1 MKNRGPVIYRLLAFA
16 LAVLVWSPLAFAEQ
30 KGTLVIAL
38 DTLGGQN
45 MDPILETRASHAHF
59 QAPMF
64 DSLVGFNYEKG
75 GIGPGVA
82 ERWELAKDGKS
93 WTFYI
98 RKGQRWHN
106 GDPVTAHDVK
116 FSLERTMSKESV
128 ASRVAALRRN
138 VKSIDVI
145 DDHTVRVN
153 TNGVQVHFPASMS
166 RAVFQEGQMMPKK
179 YIEKVGAAEFRK
191 KPIGSGPWKFVKS
204 VPGDRV
210 EYEAVDYPHW
220 RGTPKY
226 KRLVIL
232 LVPEESTR
240 VAMVRTGE
248 AAIASISPEALK
260 EVKAAK
266 LKVITVPGTM
276 QAVYYFWGTYYPDQ
290 KGTPLADKRVREA
303 LSLAIDRQQIID
315 HVMDGEASWPLPF
328 ATFGYSVD
336 TDIERWRKWSK
347 QAFRYD
353 PKRAKE
359 LLTEAGYPNGF
370 DMKFANTALPGT
382 PYMVQIGLAVA
393 DFWNK
398 IGVNIKYKHYEW
410 GAFRALR
417 RSQKELIGA
426 ASMYRTAGRPIAVAR
441 YNSGFHSKSLSH
453 LFGDTKK
460 GKNICPKTCQEFDQ
474 LAVDVVQAQD
484 GEIRADRTNKMIEMV
499 ADTWVAVPIIEGM
512 GYWAINPKKVGQF
525 KPIPGRHEFGD
536 VFERMPLP
544 EQKAWQ

>member
-1 MKNRGPVIYRLLAFA
+1 MLHRRKITSLLITFA
-16 LAVLVWSPLAFAEQ
+16 LVAFVWSPLGAAEQ

-45 MDPILETRASHAHF
+45 LDPILETRASHAHF
-59 QAPMF
+59 QAPIF

-82 ERWELAKDGKS
+82 ERWKLAKDGLS

-138 VKSIDVI
+138 VKSIEVI
-145 DDHTVRVN
+145 DDYTVRVH

-191 KPIGSGPWKFVKS
+191 NPIGSGPWKFVKS

-220 RGTPKY
+220 RGTPRF
-226 KRLVIL
+226 KRMVIL

-248 AAIASISPEALK
+248 AAIASISPESLK
-260 EVKAAK
+260 EVKSAK
-266 LKVITVPGTM
+266 LKVVSVPATM
-276 QAVYYFWGTYYPDQ
+276 QAVYYLWGTYRPDQ
-290 KGTPLADKRVREA
+290 EKSPVADKRVRQA

-336 TDIERWRKWSK
+336 TDIERWRKWTRK
-347 QAFRYD
+347 AFRYD

-370 DMKFANTALPGT
+370 ELKFANTALPGT

-398 IGVNIKYKHYEW
+398 IGVKVKYKHYEW

-417 RSQKELIGA
+417 RGQEKLRGA
-426 ASMYRTAGRPIAVAR
+426 ASMYRTAGRPVAVAR
-441 YNSGFHSKSLSH
+441 YASGFGSKSLSH
-453 LFGDTKK
+453 LLGNTK
-460 GKNICPKTCQEFDQ
+460 GKTNICPETCKAFDK
-474 LAVDVVQAQD
+474 LSLEVVQAED
-484 GEIRADRTNKMIEMV
+484 EEIRAERTNKMIEMV
-499 ADTWVAVPIIEGM
+499 ANTWVAVPIIEGK
-512 GYWAINPKKVGQF
+512 GYWAVNPKKVGAF

-536 VFERMPLP
+536 VFERMPRP
-544 EQKAWQ
+544 DQKSWQ